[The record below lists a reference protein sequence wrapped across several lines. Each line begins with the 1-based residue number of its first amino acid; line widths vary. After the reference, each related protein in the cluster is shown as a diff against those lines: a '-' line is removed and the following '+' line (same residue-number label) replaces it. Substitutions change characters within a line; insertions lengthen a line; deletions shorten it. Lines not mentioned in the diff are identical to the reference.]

1 MPLASVGRG
10 GMVSRPVLLAALVV
24 AILAV
29 SAGYYVLSVG
39 GNSKDSVTVDIEVT
53 NGTVQ
58 NGAADAFSPR
68 NFTVVEGQHVTVV
81 FENNDDNAHE
91 LVIPQFGVSTGI
103 VQGGSSTRV
112 NFVPTQAGTFDYF
125 EPQGVCGSC
134 TGAQET
140 SGNMTVL
147 PQA

>member
-1 MPLASVGRG
+1 
-10 GMVSRPVLLAALVV
+10 MVSRPVILAVFVV
-24 AILAV
+24 AVLAV
-29 SAGYYVLSVG
+29 SAAYYASTVSG
-39 GNSKDSVTVDIEVT
+39 GSKDSVTVVIQVT
-53 NGTVQ
+53 NGTPQ

-68 NFTVVEGQHVTVV
+68 NFTVVERQQVTLV

-91 LVIPQFGVSTGI
+91 LVIPRFGVDTGI

-112 NFVPTQAGTFDYF
+112 VFSPTQTGVFEYF
-125 EPQGVCGSC
+125 EPPGVCGSC

-147 PQA
+147 PSG